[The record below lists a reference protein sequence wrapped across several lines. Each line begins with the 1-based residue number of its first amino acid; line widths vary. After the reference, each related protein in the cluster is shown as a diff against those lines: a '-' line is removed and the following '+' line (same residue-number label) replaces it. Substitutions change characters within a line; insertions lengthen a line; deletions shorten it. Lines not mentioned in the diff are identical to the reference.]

1 MDEGGM
7 LMRSSTSNSSL
18 RARTK
23 IEALDN
29 LVISTIHGLS
39 FKIRNNAETLMKK
52 LRYVFGECGR
62 SLKSFSTGCFI
73 A

>member
-1 MDEGGM
+1 MDETNGM

-52 LRYVFGECGR
+52 LR
-62 SLKSFSTGCFI
+62 
-73 A
+73 

>member
-1 MDEGGM
+1 MSEWVFIHILFLFFTRQAYMEEAGM

-52 LRYVFGECGR
+52 LR
-62 SLKSFSTGCFI
+62 
-73 A
+73 